1 MKEIKINQELL
12 RQFAYDCF
20 DAIIHDVKEMEE
32 QEKEQ
37 EIEADDNSCK
47 CA

>member
-1 MKEIKINQELL
+1 MYDFLISKEQT
-12 RQFAYDCF
+12 RQFAFDCF
-20 DAIIHDVKEMEE
+20 DAILNDVKEME
-32 QEKEQ
+32 EQ